1 MKSPHHRLFGASVAL
16 IGTALLATACA
27 TPVPAGAPRSGADS
41 VDAPVPRVTVTYDG
55 AQVLNGSTVTWTTGT
70 KNLVVTVKKGNAVKV
85 YTVAV
90 TKS

>member
-1 MKSPHHRLFGASVAL
+1 M
-16 IGTALLATACA
+16 TAYTATASNTSDTVTA
-27 TPVPAGAPRSGADS
+27 IAD
-41 VDAPVPRVTVTYDG
+41 DADAQVTVTYDG
-55 AQVLNGSTVTWTTGT
+55 AQVLNGSTVTWTSGT